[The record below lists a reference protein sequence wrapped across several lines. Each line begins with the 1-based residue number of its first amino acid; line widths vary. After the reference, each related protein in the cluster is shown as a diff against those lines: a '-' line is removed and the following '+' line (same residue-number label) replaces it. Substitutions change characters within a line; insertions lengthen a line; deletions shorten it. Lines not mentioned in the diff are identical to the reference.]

1 MSSMKFDPT
10 PLILVAALG
19 VGAGWWFLRKRAAT
33 TVSTAQLPAG
43 AVATIPQQ
51 PQTDPWAP
59 LLNGLGGKL
68 GNWLGTNKPTQ
79 AMTVPGVPDQIAA
92 QAAPGVA
99 EFINGLF

>member
-19 VGAGWWFLRKRAAT
+19 VGVGWWFLRKKST
-33 TVSTAQLPAG
+33 TISTAQLPAG

-59 LLNGLGGKL
+59 LLNSVGSKL
-68 GNWLGTNKPTQ
+68 GSWLGTNQPTQ
-79 AMTVPGVPDQIAA
+79 ATTIPGVPDQIAA
-92 QAAPGVA
+92 NPAPGVA